1 MRYKIIALDLDGTL
15 TNSSKIITPKT
26 KKALFEYQE
35 QGGRVV
41 LASGRPTQGIMPL
54 AEELELS
61 EYGGYILAFNGGK
74 IINCETKEIMYN
86 KTLETDI
93 VKELEDLTRQFKTNI
108 MTYQGDYIY
117 TLDAKEPYVNEEY
130 RITGMPLR
138 QVEDLTVELTT
149 PVNKCLMT
157 GEPAYLEQVEKEI
170 KQIMGKRINIYR
182 SQPFFLELVPQNID
196 KAESLDRLLK
206 QLDMTRDD
214 LIACGDGYNDLSM
227 IRYAGLGIAMENGEN
242 GVKKYADYIAPSNDK
257 DGIAYILEKFILQA
271 A

>member
-15 TNSSKIITPKT
+15 TNSSKIITPRT
-26 KKALFEYQE
+26 KEALYEYQE
-35 QGGRVV
+35 QGGRIV
-41 LASGRPTQGIMPL
+41 LASGRPTQGIVPL

-61 EYGGYILAFNGGK
+61 EYGGYILAFNGGR
-74 IINCETKEIMYN
+74 IINCNTKEIMYD
-86 KTLETDI
+86 KTLEKSI
-93 VKELEDLTRQFKTNI
+93 VKELEDLTREFKTNI

-117 TLDAKEPYVNEEY
+117 TLDAKEPFVNEEY

-138 QVEDLTVELTT
+138 EVENLTAELTT

-157 GEPAYLEQVEKEI
+157 AEPVYLEQVEKKV
-170 KQIMGKRINIYR
+170 KQIMGNRINVYR

-196 KAESLDRLLK
+196 KAESLDKLLK
-206 QLDMTRDD
+206 QLHLTREN

-227 IRYAGLGIAMENGEN
+227 IRYAGLGVAMENGEE
-242 GVKKYADYIAPSNDK
+242 GVKKHADYIAPSNDN
-257 DGIAYILEKFILQA
+257 DGIAYILEKFIFQA